1 MQAKKQRVENPER
14 CKATNFLEAPTTPP
28 SGPAARRWRW
38 AQERG
43 LPTWANFVPF
53 AIEHQQQLIPHCT
66 PSSRTHLKGGG
77 REQCSLPAKRE
88 GGRAA
93 IERGSPPLT
102 LACRP
107 RLRRLRDRCGGGG
120 GLAHCARLQ
129 AGCYLKPHEALEAD
143 FERP

>member
-1 MQAKKQRVENPER
+1 MKCKLRSSGWRTPSVAK
-14 CKATNFLEAPTTPP
+14 LPTFWKHQPLLPLPP
-28 SGPAARRWRW
+28 ARRWRW

-66 PSSRTHLKGGG
+66 PSSRTHLKGEGGSNARFPRRG
-77 REQCSLPAKRE
+77 REGP
-88 GGRAA
+88 RAA

-107 RLRRLRDRCGGGG
+107 RPRLRDRCGGG

-129 AGCYLKPHEALEAD
+129 AGCYLRPHEA
-143 FERP
+143 